1 MKRRTLLTTA
11 GTGLTIAG
19 IGGLAAF
26 SSPVGAQTD
35 ADFSITDA
43 DPITKTA
50 GELSY
55 VQVSLTHSLSWSGFD
70 EPVVAV
76 GYRDKI
82 YVDGNDDGTDELE
95 HVLYD
100 NTLEGSLDPGRLADY
115 SGDGDSDGFGG
126 NDEYASV
133 DGPSREGTV
142 HAGLTWNVIA
152 DENTSAESAET
163 PAPVADTGFSPAGEG
178 ESAVINITYEKTV
191 VLYGEDADGN
201 LVELSSDVAVPQ
213 TTVSDSFTATV
224 TNEQSDT
231 TSSGD
236 GSSTSG

>member
-1 MKRRTLLTTA
+1 
-11 GTGLTIAG
+11 
-19 IGGLAAF
+19 
-26 SSPVGAQTD
+26 
-35 ADFSITDA
+35 
-43 DPITKTA
+43 
-50 GELSY
+50 
-55 VQVSLTHSLSWSGFD
+55 
-70 EPVVAV
+70 
-76 GYRDKI
+76 
-82 YVDGNDDGTDELE
+82 
-95 HVLYD
+95 
-100 NTLEGSLDPGRLADY
+100 
-115 SGDGDSDGFGG
+115 
-126 NDEYASV
+126 
-133 DGPSREGTV
+133 
-142 HAGLTWNVIA
+142 LTWNVIA